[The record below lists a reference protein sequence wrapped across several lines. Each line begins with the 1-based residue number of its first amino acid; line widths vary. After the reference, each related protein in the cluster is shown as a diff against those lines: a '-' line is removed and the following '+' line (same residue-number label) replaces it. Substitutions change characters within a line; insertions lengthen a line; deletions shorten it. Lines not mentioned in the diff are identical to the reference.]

1 MEGMRNPLDNSLTLS
16 VSLHSFGTSRKV
28 RPEMV
33 ETDADRTL
41 LKVSKKIFGCNAMD
55 QIKEID
61 GQIREHLGRYTISNA
76 LMKPGIY
83 LVPLDHVERVETFIA
98 EKKSER
104 DYWVYQLGEEYERS
118 KTEYMSKL
126 GSLANESD
134 YPDVESVKAKFSI
147 EYNFLA
153 MDIPAKLQYIN
164 HRIWAS
170 EQEKAQARISVVAER
185 VEQVLIAS
193 MQDLV
198 DHLVE
203 RLTDTDDGK
212 RKKFATNMV
221 DKARGFFET
230 FQSRNLTGA
239 ESLNALA
246 EQGLSLLEGV
256 DLESLKDQAGMRERV
271 RTGFE
276 SIKASMASMIT
287 VAPRRAL
294 NLQDEI
300 DAVAQAD
307 YEAEVASVTPI
318 SDTDMA
324 EQVELSRQII
334 AEVIEEEGREAAFLA
349 AQEHAQE
356 TAANVFARVP
366 AAFETDRAGEEL
378 SLF

>member
-1 MEGMRNPLDNSLTLS
+1 MEGTRNPLDNSLALS

-41 LKVSKKIFGCNAMD
+41 LKVSKKIFGGNAMD

-61 GQIREHLGRYTISNA
+61 GQICEHLGRYTISNA

-83 LVPLDHVERVETFIA
+83 LVPLDHVERVEAFIA
-98 EKKSER
+98 QRKSER
-104 DYWVYQLGEEYERS
+104 DYWVYQLGEAYERS
-118 KTEYMSKL
+118 KIEYMNKM

-134 YPDVESVKAKFSI
+134 YPDVESVKAKFSVD
-147 EYNFLA
+147 YNFLA
-153 MDIPAKLQYIN
+153 MDVPQKLQYIN
-164 HRIWAS
+164 HCIWAS
-170 EQEKAQARISVVAER
+170 EQEKAQARISVVAEC

-193 MQDLV
+193 MHDLI
-198 DHLVE
+198 DHVVE
-203 RLTDTDDGK
+203 RLTDTDGGK

-230 FQSRNLTGA
+230 LRSRNLTGA

-246 EQGLSLLEGV
+246 DQGLSILEGV
-256 DLESLKDQAGMRERV
+256 DLDSLKDQAGMRERV
-271 RTGFE
+271 RTRFE

-300 DAVAQAD
+300 DAVHQAD

-318 SDTDMA
+318 TDDSD
-324 EQVELSRQII
+324 VNS
-334 AEVIEEEGREAAFLA
+334 EAAFLDS
-349 AQEHAQE
+349 QEHAQE
-356 TAANVFARVP
+356 TAANAFARVP
-366 AAFETDRAGEEL
+366 AVFESDRAGEEL